1 MGQSLGRTTLPACTR
16 PDSSDVGK
24 KRTVLVFCGS
34 RVGNNPKFAQ
44 EARRLGRR
52 LGEAGYGIV
61 TGGSQH
67 GLMGAVTDGALEAG
81 VLTTGF
87 IPIYIASMQEMHS
100 ALERTV
106 VVDSLADRKTM
117 MFDASDICVALPG
130 AIGTMDEIMETLVLR
145 ELKQHPR
152 PIVVID
158 IDQYWAPMFAML
170 ERMVEQEFLPDIL
183 DSMVIRVESAE
194 AAVQAVNEQLATP
207 ASVTPS
213 GQT

>member
-1 MGQSLGRTTLPACTR
+1 M
-16 PDSSDVGK
+16 
-24 KRTVLVFCGS
+24 LVFCGS
-34 RVGNNPKFAQ
+34 RVGSNPRFAE
-44 EARRLGRR
+44 EARQLGRR
-52 LGEAGYGIV
+52 LGEAGYGLV

-87 IPIYIASMQEMHS
+87 IPVYIASMQEMHS

-117 MFDASDICVALPG
+117 MFNASDICVALPG

-183 DSMVIRVESAE
+183 DSMVIKVESAE
-194 AAVQAVNEQLATP
+194 AAVQAVSEQLATP
-207 ASVTPS
+207 ASVTPG

>member
-1 MGQSLGRTTLPACTR
+1 M
-16 PDSSDVGK
+16 
-24 KRTVLVFCGS
+24 LVFCGS
-34 RVGNNPKFAQ
+34 RVGSNPRFAE
-44 EARRLGRR
+44 EARQLGRK
-52 LGEAGYGIV
+52 LGEAGYGLV

-87 IPIYIASMQEMHS
+87 IPIYIASMQDMHS

-117 MFDASDICVALPG
+117 MFNASDICVALPG

-183 DSMVIRVESAE
+183 DSMVIKVESAE
-194 AAVQAVNEQLATP
+194 AAVQAVTEQLATP
-207 ASVTPS
+207 ALVAP
-213 GQT
+213 GG

>member
-1 MGQSLGRTTLPACTR
+1 MEQSLGRTTLPACTR
-16 PDSSDVGK
+16 PNPSDADK
-24 KRTVLVFCGS
+24 KHTVLVFCGS
-34 RVGNNPKFAQ
+34 RAGRNPRFSQ

-87 IPIYIASMQEMHS
+87 VPVYIASMQETHS

-117 MFDASDICVALPG
+117 MFNASDICVALPG

-152 PIVVID
+152 PVVVID
-158 IDQYWAPMFAML
+158 IERYWEPMFTML
-170 ERMVEQEFLPDIL
+170 ERMVEQEFLPAIL
-183 DSMVIRVESAE
+183 DSIVVRVNSAE
-194 AAVQAVNEQLATP
+194 AAVQAVSEQLATP
-207 ASVTPS
+207 VSMAH
-213 GQT
+213 GG

>member
-1 MGQSLGRTTLPACTR
+1 MKQSLGKTTR
-16 PDSSDVGK
+16 PECTHLDPSDAGK

-34 RVGNNPKFAQ
+34 RVGSNPKFAE
-44 EARRLGRR
+44 EARQLGRR

-61 TGGSQH
+61 TGGSQN

-87 IPIYIASMQEMHS
+87 APTYIASMQEMHS

-106 VVDSLADRKTM
+106 IVDSLADRKTM
-117 MFDASDICVALPG
+117 MFNASDICVALPG
-130 AIGTMDEIMETLVLR
+130 AIGTMDEITETLVLR

-152 PIVVID
+152 PIVVVD

-170 ERMVEQEFLPDIL
+170 ERMVEEAFLPDIL
-183 DSMVIRVESAE
+183 DSIVVKVESAE
-194 AAVQAVNEQLATP
+194 AAVQAVSEQLGTTT
-207 ASVTPS
+207 SVAV
-213 GQT
+213 GN

>member
-1 MGQSLGRTTLPACTR
+1 MLRRPAGWDDDWAKRATA
-16 PDSSDVGK
+16 SS
-24 KRTVLVFCGS
+24 
-34 RVGNNPKFAQ
+34 P
-44 EARRLGRR
+44 
-52 LGEAGYGIV
+52 
-61 TGGSQH
+61 GGSQH

-87 IPIYIASMQEMHS
+87 VPVYIASMQETHS

-117 MFDASDICVALPG
+117 MFNASDICVALPG

-152 PIVVID
+152 PVVVVD
-158 IDQYWAPMFAML
+158 IDRYWEPMFMML

-183 DSMVIRVESAE
+183 DSIAVRVDSAE
-194 AAVQAVNEQLATP
+194 AAVQAVSEQLATP
-207 ASVTPS
+207 VSVAHC
-213 GQT
+213 G

>member
-1 MGQSLGRTTLPACTR
+1 MEQSFGRTTLPACDQR
-16 PDSSDVGK
+16 SRSEDGK

-34 RVGNNPKFAQ
+34 RVGSNPRFAE
-44 EARRLGRR
+44 EARQLGRR
-52 LGEAGYGIV
+52 LGEAGYGLV

-81 VLTTGF
+81 VRTTGF
-87 IPIYIASMQEMHS
+87 IPVYIASMQEAHS

-117 MFDASDICVALPG
+117 MFNASDICVALPG

-158 IDQYWAPMFAML
+158 IDRYWAPMFAML

-183 DSMVIRVESAE
+183 DSMVIKVESAE
-194 AAVQAVNEQLATP
+194 AAVQAVSEQLATP
-207 ASVTPS
+207 ASVAP
-213 GQT
+213 GG